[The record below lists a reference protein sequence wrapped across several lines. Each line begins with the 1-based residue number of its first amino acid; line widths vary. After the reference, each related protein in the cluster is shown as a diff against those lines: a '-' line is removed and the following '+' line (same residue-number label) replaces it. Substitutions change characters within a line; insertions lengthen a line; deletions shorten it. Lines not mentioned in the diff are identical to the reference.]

1 MRSILL
7 HVALILFSSS
17 VFAQQT
23 ANKPDREQ
31 WFMDLGFGMFIHW
44 SMDSQVGAV
53 ISHSMVGADD
63 VYLKKFIHELPKTF
77 NPKKF
82 DPDEWAVLAKLAGMK
97 YVVFTTK
104 HHSGFCM
111 WDTKTTAFN
120 VMNTAYGRDVTREI
134 FDAFRRHDIAIGIYF
149 SPYDLHCFYEN
160 NLPVTRAQ
168 NPLKTPI
175 GDKGM
180 MDLNKVQ
187 LKELLTNYGKI
198 DVIFFD
204 GYPADL
210 KEFVW
215 SIDPEIIVT
224 RGQMETPEQELPN
237 QPLPGPWEACFTMG
251 TDWQYKP
258 TNDPHKSGT
267 EIINMLIETRAKG
280 GNLLLNVGPKPNGEI
295 QIEQEALLR
304 EVALWNLANS
314 ETIHNVRAW
323 KITKSDEFWFTQ
335 SKDGKSIFVFVPGGD
350 NWRYGTRKELLIKN
364 IKGNKNTRVS
374 ILGYGSEILEYRKDT
389 DAKVYVD
396 ASPDGLKVSAFNG
409 HRFYTNNKWPNP
421 IVLKIEN
428 AEYQK

>member
-63 VYLKKFIHELPKTF
+63 VYLQKFIHELPKTF

-97 YVVFTTK
+97 YVVLTTK

-149 SPYDLHCFYEN
+149 SPDDLHYFYEN

-198 DVIFFD
+198 DMIFFD

-210 KEFVW
+210 KEFV
-215 SIDPEIIVT
+215 
-224 RGQMETPEQELPN
+224 
-237 QPLPGPWEACFTMG
+237 
-251 TDWQYKP
+251 
-258 TNDPHKSGT
+258 
-267 EIINMLIETRAKG
+267 
-280 GNLLLNVGPKPNGEI
+280 
-295 QIEQEALLR
+295 
-304 EVALWNLANS
+304 
-314 ETIHNVRAW
+314 
-323 KITKSDEFWFTQ
+323 
-335 SKDGKSIFVFVPGGD
+335 
-350 NWRYGTRKELLIKN
+350 
-364 IKGNKNTRVS
+364 
-374 ILGYGSEILEYRKDT
+374 
-389 DAKVYVD
+389 
-396 ASPDGLKVSAFNG
+396 
-409 HRFYTNNKWPNP
+409 
-421 IVLKIEN
+421 
-428 AEYQK
+428 

>member
-63 VYLKKFIHELPKTF
+63 VYLQKFIHELPKTF

-97 YVVFTTK
+97 YVVLTTK

-111 WDTKTTAFN
+111 WDTKTTVFN
-120 VMNTAYGRDVTREI
+120 VMNTAYGQDVTRAI

-149 SPYDLHCFYEN
+149 SPDDLHYFYEN

-314 ETIHNVRAW
+314 EAIHNARSW
-323 KITKSDEFWFTQ
+323 KITQADDFWFTQ
-335 SKDGKSIFVFVPGGD
+335 SNDGKSIFVFVPGGD
-350 NWRYGTRKELLIKN
+350 NWKYGARKELLIKN

-396 ASPDGLKVSAFNG
+396 ALPNGLKVSALNG